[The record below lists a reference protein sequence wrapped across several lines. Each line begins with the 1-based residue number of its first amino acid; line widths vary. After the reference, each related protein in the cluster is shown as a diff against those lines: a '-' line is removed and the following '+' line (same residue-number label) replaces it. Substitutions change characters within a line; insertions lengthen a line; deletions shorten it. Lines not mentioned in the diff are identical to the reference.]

1 MFNARSC
8 NKMKTLN
15 LILSD
20 KYEVL
25 YIKVSLDVA

>member
-1 MFNARSC
+1 MFNPRSC

-15 LILSD
+15 LNLRD

-25 YIKVSLDVA
+25 FIKVSLDVA